1 MPSNNELKAAIAA
14 EAEAKGVDVP
24 ETEGKNNAELASI
37 LKDLKAPPAPAP
49 AENKDADEADPMAGA
64 QNAADVKAETQAKK
78 ENVEI
83 KRPPFYIAENK
94 SITSK
99 KGTLNEGDEVKA
111 EYLGGGKQSLDAHIK
126 AGNVLKG

>member
-1 MPSNNELKAAIAA
+1 MPSNNELKASIKT

-24 ETEGKNNAELASI
+24 VTEGKNNAELADI
-37 LKDLKAPPAPAP
+37 LKGLKLSVPST
-49 AENKDADEADPMAGA
+49 DADKE
-64 QNAADVKAETQAKK
+64 AADKEAAK
-78 ENVEI
+78 

-94 SITSK
+94 SVTSR
-99 KGTLNEGDEVKA
+99 KGTLNEGDEIKA

>member
-1 MPSNNELKAAIAA
+1 
-14 EAEAKGVDVP
+14 
-24 ETEGKNNAELASI
+24 
-37 LKDLKAPPAPAP
+37 
-49 AENKDADEADPMAGA
+49 MAGA

-78 ENVEI
+78 ENVEV

>member
-1 MPSNNELKAAIAA
+1 MPSNNELKASIKT

-24 ETEGKNNAELASI
+24 VTEGKNNAELADI
-37 LKDLKAPPAPAP
+37 LKGLKLSVPST
-49 AENKDADEADPMAGA
+49 DADKE
-64 QNAADVKAETQAKK
+64 AADKEAADKEAAK
-78 ENVEI
+78 

-94 SITSK
+94 SVTSR
-99 KGTLNEGDEVKA
+99 KGTLNEGDEIKA